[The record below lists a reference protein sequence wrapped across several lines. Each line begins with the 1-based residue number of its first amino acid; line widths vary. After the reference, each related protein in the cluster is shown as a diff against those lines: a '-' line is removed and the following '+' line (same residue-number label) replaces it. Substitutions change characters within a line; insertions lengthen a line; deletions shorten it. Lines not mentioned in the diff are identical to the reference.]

1 MSVRR
6 AARSVHG
13 APGHLLVACG
23 LLLLTTP
30 RPEASAHPALSEALR
45 ARRPAGGEWFGVY
58 LVDKKVGWFF
68 TDLTL
73 VVGKPTQARSV
84 QELVFKAVAG
94 QAAVE
99 RDHREERIY
108 ESRPGGR
115 LLSFRFEDKGDGGTQ
130 TLIGKASATGIEVLR
145 RRPGHADETLNL
157 PPSAETVEDADQV
170 RVSLLRNAP
179 VSGMVLDGF
188 DLQSVKVTT
197 TPGGTEKRAVSGVK
211 VTLHRATTLSEKDK
225 VPALSVVTDSGEILE
240 TSFGGNTAFR
250 AEAKSVAQRLD
261 RVEIFGLSR
270 LVLPRPLP
278 PGARD
283 VPGQLTLV
291 VEGLGPEFR
300 RVTPRQS
307 YRQLD
312 GDKVEV
318 RIRAAA
324 PEASELG
331 TRPLQAPGGADY
343 LKATLAVE
351 SEAPEIVAKAREIAG
366 AETDAYAAARK
377 VVAWV
382 GTHMKKEYGAS
393 ADRATDVLRQMTGD
407 CTEHSLLSVA
417 LLRALGIPARRV
429 DGVVYVQ
436 TGDGVPALY
445 WHEWVEA
452 FVGKSWT
459 QLDPTFGQP
468 VADATHL
475 TLGEESQ
482 ADIVPLLGKL
492 KVVDVVPA
500 G

>member
-1 MSVRR
+1 
-6 AARSVHG
+6 
-13 APGHLLVACG
+13 
-23 LLLLTTP
+23 
-30 RPEASAHPALSEALR
+30 
-45 ARRPAGGEWFGVY
+45 
-58 LVDKKVGWFF
+58 
-68 TDLTL
+68 
-73 VVGKPTQARSV
+73 
-84 QELVFKAVAG
+84 
-94 QAAVE
+94 
-99 RDHREERIY
+99 
-108 ESRPGGR
+108 
-115 LLSFRFEDKGDGGTQ
+115 
-130 TLIGKASATGIEVLR
+130 
-145 RRPGHADETLNL
+145 
-157 PPSAETVEDADQV
+157 
-170 RVSLLRNAP
+170 
-179 VSGMVLDGF
+179 
-188 DLQSVKVTT
+188 
-197 TPGGTEKRAVSGVK
+197 VSGVK

>member
-1 MSVRR
+1 MRC
-6 AARSVHG
+6 AARR
-13 APGHLLVACG
+13 PRLLGPLLLASG
-23 LLLLTTP
+23 LLL
-30 RPEASAHPALSEALR
+30 ASVAVASPPLSDALR
-45 ARRPAGGEWFGVY
+45 VHRPAGGEWFGIY

-68 TDLTL
+68 SDLSL
-73 VVGKPTQARSV
+73 VPGHPGQARSV
-84 QELVFKAVAG
+84 EEQVFKAVVG
-94 QAAVE
+94 QTAVE
-99 RDHREERIY
+99 RRHREERIY

-115 LLSFRFEDKGDGGTQ
+115 LLSFRIEDKGDGGTQ
-130 TLIGKASATGIEVLR
+130 TLIGKASPTGIEVLR

-170 RVSLLRNAP
+170 RVALLRNAP
-179 VSGMVLDGF
+179 VSGMVLDGV
-188 DLQSVKVTT
+188 DLQVAKVTT
-197 TPGGTEKRAVSGVK
+197 TPGASERRTVNGVPM
-211 VTLHRATTLSEKDK
+211 TLRKTTTLSDK
-225 VPALSVVTDSGEILE
+225 VRVPALTTVSAQGDILE
-240 TSFGGNTAFR
+240 TSLGGTSTVR
-250 AEAKSVAQRLD
+250 AEPKSVAQRLD
-261 RVEIFGLSR
+261 KVEIFGLSR

-278 PGARD
+278 AGARD
-283 VPGQLTLV
+283 VPGELTLV
-291 VEGLGPEFR
+291 LQGLGPEFQR
-300 RVTPRQS
+300 ATPRQS
-307 YRQLD
+307 YRELG

-324 PEASELG
+324 PLASELR
-331 TRPLQAPGGADY
+331 TRPLQAPGGADGGSEY
-343 LKATLAVE
+343 LKSSLAVE

-382 GTHMKKEYGAS
+382 GSHMKKEYGAS

-407 CTEHSLLSVA
+407 CTEHSLLAVA

-436 TGDGVPALY
+436 NGDGVPALY

-452 FVGKSWT
+452 YVGTTWT

-482 ADIVPLLGKL
+482 ADIIPLLGKL